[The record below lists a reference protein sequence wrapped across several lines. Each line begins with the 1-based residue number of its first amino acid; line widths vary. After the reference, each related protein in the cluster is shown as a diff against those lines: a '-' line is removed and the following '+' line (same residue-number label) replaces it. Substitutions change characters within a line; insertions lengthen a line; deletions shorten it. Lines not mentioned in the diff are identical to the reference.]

1 VEGETFSTSGDAA
14 GVYGRARA
22 TSGQTYG
29 VYGVSDSPEG
39 SGLATPGDAQIEGA
53 IDTNDTDFVAEAGTQ
68 STINARNVVMG
79 HASNTVTS
87 VVGATITGGGK
98 DDGGTDRSHEISGDY
113 ATVLG
118 GQNNEASG
126 KFSIAL
132 GRNAR
137 ASADGAF
144 VVGDSTSNSVLGAV
158 TDEARFQGS
167 VRSGRLE
174 TETGVR
180 YYTDDSTLGADWR
193 TRYDTA
199 NNFWRVDENT
209 GQNWADRM
217 WVTSNGTVKASGS
230 KDFVETV
237 DTDDGE
243 KEVHYS
249 ATEADTAH
257 FGWVT
262 DDDEP
267 IHVQT
272 TPHSADSGGLA
283 AVERTSERL
292 VIEDL
297 DGDGN
302 YEFSYTVK
310 GTRTGYADKEVVREP
325 SADANSTQRSSP
337 ADD

>member
-1 VEGETFSTSGDAA
+1 
-14 GVYGRARA
+14 
-22 TSGQTYG
+22 
-29 VYGVSDSPEG
+29 
-39 SGLATPGDAQIEGA
+39 
-53 IDTNDTDFVAEAGTQ
+53 
-68 STINARNVVMG
+68 
-79 HASNTVTS
+79 VTS

-98 DDGGTDRSHEISGDY
+98 DDGGTDRSHEVSGDY

-137 ASADGAF
+137 ATADGAF
-144 VVGDSTSNSVLGAV
+144 VVGDSTSNSVLGTV

-249 ATEADTAH
+249 ATEAGTAHTEHSNVVKVEGGRAEIELPDH